1 MNSDL
6 TLIILIIISCITSVL
21 TIKLLKNKI
30 IKKIINIIIYITYIL
45 ILILILQRIAFRDN
59 RIFNYYIYK
68 IASGSM
74 RDTLQV
80 NDYIIV
86 RKSNNYKVGDIVTYK
101 LDDKTITHRI
111 IEINGAEITT
121 KGDANFKGDK
131 SISKKQIVGKVIFH
145 GSLINFLVEYGSY
158 MIIIFTTTYIV
169 GDIINEKTKA

>member
-30 IKKIINIIIYITYIL
+30 IKKIINIIVYVIYIIV
-45 ILILILQRIAFRDN
+45 LILILQRIAFRDN

-74 RDTLQV
+74 KDTLQV

-86 RKSNNYKVGDIVTYK
+86 RKSNNCF
-101 LDDKTITHRI
+101 LSLTILK
-111 IEINGAEITT
+111 EL
-121 KGDANFKGDK
+121 K
-131 SISKKQIVGKVIFH
+131 SWFSKKSFGRTVPV
-145 GSLINFLVEYGSY
+145 
-158 MIIIFTTTYIV
+158 
-169 GDIINEKTKA
+169 NEPVS